1 MSEEAQAG
9 PPQTEDC
16 RPSSYLCLTLGS
28 THLSQTQSQLSAAL
42 ENCSE
47 VFLLL
52 SLPLLH

>member
-28 THLSQTQSQLSAAL
+28 TRLSQTQSQSSAAL